1 MAIPEP
7 ETVQFVK
14 SSAELASKINSKVSD
29 GTSQLRAWKQK
40 GLRLLRNLA
49 SAIVDHDTQTPGNEA
64 LKTVTELSLLEKS
77 EREAKIRA
85 LSLPNALLRAA
96 STLIAFA
103 YKAGDGNDSQGSV
116 LPSTLSISIE
126 KAEDLNGELTRIQVK
141 IAGYCMVNTGIL
153 DNAVNNTQAQL
164 GPFYDVSY
172 AIDKVKEVIV
182 FSITKKLPVV

>member
-1 MAIPEP
+1 MAIQEP
-7 ETVQFVK
+7 ESFQFVK
-14 SSAELASKINSKVSD
+14 SSAELASKINAKVSD
-29 GTSQLRAWKQK
+29 GTNQLRAWRQK

-49 SAIVDHDTQTPGNEA
+49 NAIVDDDNQTSGHAA

-85 LSLPNALLRAA
+85 LSLPNALIRAT

-103 YKAGDGNDSQGSV
+103 YKAGCGNDSQGSI
-116 LPSTLSISIE
+116 LPSTLTISIE
-126 KAEDLNGELTRIQVK
+126 KAEDLNGELTRTQVK
-141 IAGYCMVNTGIL
+141 IAGYCAVNTKIL
-153 DNAVNNTQAQL
+153 GNAVNNTQTQL

-172 AIDKVKEVIV
+172 NVDKAKEVIV